1 MEKNFSFNKKLLF
14 VLLVTSLSTL
24 KAQVLINEYSCAN
37 LSNIQDNNLKY
48 EDWIELYNTTG
59 SAINLSGYFLSD
71 DITALAKFPIPAGT
85 TIGPNGVLLIWASGR
100 GTLTAGNIHS
110 NFKLTQ
116 TKNNAEPIILS
127 NPSNVVLDSVRVK
140 KTKLGQ
146 SRGRAT
152 NGAITWGVFTTPTP
166 NANNAG
172 SLYAGF
178 ADRPSMS
185 FTAGLYPSAISITLI
200 NNEPTSNAMYY
211 TVDGTEP
218 TTLSTLYTGA
228 INVSTTQIVKAIATS
243 TNPSLLPSF
252 IDFNTYLINEVH
264 TVPIVSISGTS
275 LSVLANGLQSLTP
288 VGSIEYFTPTGIRTS
303 SSYGGF
309 NSHGQDSWANSHRSL
324 DFVARDEMG
333 YSSALKEKV
342 FAQTTRDKFQHLI
355 LRAAGDDNYPADFN
369 SANAGSAHMRDA
381 YFQTLCKDGGMKLD
395 IRTGSKCVVY
405 LNGAYWGVYDLREI
419 PDDHDYT
426 EYNYNQGKYDL
437 QYLLTWGNTWA
448 EYGGSQALANW
459 STLRTY
465 IYNNNMATQANFDY
479 VASQLDVES
488 LADYVIGHSMS
499 VSSDWLNYNT
509 GWWRGMNPAGG
520 HKKWGYILWD
530 NDASFDF
537 YINYTGVASTSYSAP
552 VCQVDNLWQNT
563 GPWGQSDPQKHTRI
577 LKLLRNNPGFNQ
589 WYISRYAD
597 LMNTT
602 FSCQNMIS
610 FLDSTKA
617 VIDPEMTRQ
626 TQRWG
631 GTYAGWITNFNKL
644 RNFILNRCGTT
655 SNNGMNG
662 CYNLTGPYPITF
674 SVNPT
679 GAANVT
685 VNSLTVTQLPW
696 AASYYGNI
704 DINLSSTSY
713 STALQFMTWSS
724 IQNPLLITPT
734 TVVNKIKLTHSD
746 TVVAN
751 YVLDVGIK
759 QLEDPYSMAVS
770 VFPNPTSGGFS
781 IAFDVNQTSPVSIK
795 LLSTTGQQV
804 AELVPSKS
812 QFDVG
817 SYKVDVDQ
825 SITSTLSNGIY
836 FIQVSVKNYNKTFKL
851 LIQK

>member
-1 MEKNFSFNKKLLF
+1 MKKIYSFSKILFF
-14 VLLVTSLSTL
+14 VLIGLSFTNI
-24 KAQVLINEYSCAN
+24 KAQILINEYSCAN
-37 LSNIQDNNLKY
+37 LSNIQDNNQKY

-59 SAINLSGYFLSD
+59 SPINLTGYFLSD
-71 DITALAKFPIPAGT
+71 DVFNLAKFPIPAGA
-85 TIGPNGVLLIWASGR
+85 TINANSVYIIWASGR
-100 GTLTAGNIHS
+100 GTITAGNVHA

-116 TKNNAEPIILS
+116 TKDNAEPIILS
-127 NPSNVVLDSVRVK
+127 NPSNVVIDSLRVL

-152 NGAITWGVFTTPTP
+152 NGAATWGIFTNPTP

-172 SLYAGF
+172 SLYSGF
-178 ADRPSMS
+178 ADRPSMTY
-185 FTAGLYPSAISITLI
+185 TAGLYTSAISVALV

-211 TVDGTEP
+211 TIDGTEP

-228 INVSTTQIVKAIATS
+228 ISVSTTQIIKAIATS
-243 TNPSLLPSF
+243 TNPLLLSSF
-252 IDFNTYLINEVH
+252 VDYNTYLINEVH
-264 TVPIVSISGTS
+264 TVPIISISGTS
-275 LSVLANGLQSLTP
+275 LTTLANGSQSLKP
-288 VGSIEYFTPTGIRTS
+288 NGSIEYFTPGGIRTS
-303 SSYGGF
+303 KSYGGF

-333 YSSALKEKV
+333 YSAALKEHV
-342 FAQTTRDKFQHLI
+342 FSQTTRDKFQHLI
-355 LRAAGDDNYPADFN
+355 LRAAGDDNYPADFHT
-369 SANAGSAHMRDA
+369 ANAGSAHLRDA

-405 LNGAYWGVYDLREI
+405 LNGKYWGVYDLREI

-437 QYLLTWGNTWA
+437 QYILTWGSTWA
-448 EYGGSQALANW
+448 EYGGSQALADWN
-459 STLRTY
+459 TLKTY
-465 IYNNNMATQANFDY
+465 IFNNSMAVQSNFDY

-509 GWWRGMNPAGG
+509 GWWRGLNPAGG

-537 YINYTGVASTSYSAP
+537 YINYTNVPSTSYTAA
-552 VCQVDNLWQNT
+552 VCNVDNLYNQSS
-563 GPWGQSDPQKHTRI
+563 SDPQKHTKI
-577 LKLLRNNPGFNQ
+577 LKTLRNNPGFNQ

-602 FSCQNMIS
+602 FSCQHMLDY
-610 FLDSTKA
+610 LDSTKA

-631 GTYAGWITNFNKL
+631 GTYAGWQTNFDTL
-644 RNFILNRCGTT
+644 RAFIAKRCGTNP
-655 SNNGMNG
+655 NNGMNG
-662 CYNLTGPYPITF
+662 CYNLTGPYPVTF

-704 DINLSSTSY
+704 DVNLSSTSY
-713 STALQFMTWSS
+713 SSASQFVTWTSNV
-724 IQNPLLITPT
+724 NPYLIAQT
-734 TVVNKIKLTHSD
+734 TNVNKIKLTHSD
-746 TVVAN
+746 TLVAN
-751 YVLDVGIK
+751 YILDVGIK
-759 QLEDPYSMAVS
+759 TLENPFSTDAK
-770 VFPNPTSGGFS
+770 VFPNPTNGGFS
-781 IAFDVNQTSPVSIK
+781 IEFDVNETSPVNIK
-795 LLSTTGQQV
+795 MFSTEGKQV
-804 AELVPSKS
+804 AELVPNKS
-812 QFDVG
+812 DFAVG
-817 SYKVDVDQ
+817 SYKIDIDQ
-825 SITSTLSNGIY
+825 TIASTLSNGIY
-836 FIQVSVKNYNKTFKL
+836 FIQLSVKNYNKTFKL
-851 LIQK
+851 VVQK